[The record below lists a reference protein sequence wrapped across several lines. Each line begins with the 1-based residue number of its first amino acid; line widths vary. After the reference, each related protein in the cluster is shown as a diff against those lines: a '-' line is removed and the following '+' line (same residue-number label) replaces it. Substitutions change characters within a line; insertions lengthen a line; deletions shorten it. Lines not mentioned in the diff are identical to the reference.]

1 MQKQPEKNRKTQRDP
16 SRMIRLG
23 LAAVLVCMLVYGGS
37 GLVSYFRDLQ
47 SEKTTAA
54 ELKEIYYGAAE
65 TEAPGEEPAAAVE
78 TGPEAEAALAGETPP
93 AGDAQSAGEEAPAA
107 EAAATEATAPAVRL
121 KPVPY
126 PSGGNS
132 SRIRELQSRNDEIVG
147 WLKLDRMLEE
157 AVVQRDNVFYMTHD
171 VRKRKNSNGAIFLDA
186 AVSLET
192 RPYTLLLY
200 GHNMKSGAMFG
211 CLRNYENLDFYRQNC
226 FLTFESEHEA
236 GRYAVFAAGSIGI
249 EEGQANYIDVF
260 WMLSDRADERQR
272 LIRALR
278 ENSEIQ
284 CGLEVLPE
292 DQLILLVTCVDSQE
306 QRRVVAARRL
316 RPEETEQGV
325 LDVILKTAVQ
335 KGK

>member
-1 MQKQPEKNRKTQRDP
+1 VQKQPEKNRKTQRDP

-23 LAAVLVCMLVYGGS
+23 LAAVLVCMLIYGVS
-37 GLVSYFRDLQ
+37 GLISYFRDLQ
-47 SEKTTAA
+47 REKTTAA

-65 TEAPGEEPAAAVE
+65 TEAPGEEPAAA
-78 TGPEAEAALAGETPP
+78 GEA
-93 AGDAQSAGEEAPAA
+93 APAA
-107 EAAATEATAPAVRL
+107 EAAATEAPAPAVRL

-126 PSGGNS
+126 PSDWNS

-157 AVVQRDNVFYMTHD
+157 AVVQRDNTFYMTHD
-171 VRKRKNSNGAIFLDA
+171 ARKRKNSNGAIFLDA
-186 AVSLET
+186 TISLET

-249 EEGQANYIDVF
+249 DEGQENNIDVF

-278 ENSEIQ
+278 EKSEIQ

-316 RPEETEQGV
+316 RPEETEEGV
-325 LDVILKTAVQ
+325 LDVILKTGAK
-335 KGK
+335 KGT